1 MLKPAVNA
9 STGFFA
15 EVKIKEQHTTE
26 AMKMINDETKMKLR
40 ELLFF
45 FIFHHFQF
53 FLKAQ
58 SSDELFP

>member
-45 FIFHHFQF
+45 FIFHHF
-53 FLKAQ
+53 
-58 SSDELFP
+58 